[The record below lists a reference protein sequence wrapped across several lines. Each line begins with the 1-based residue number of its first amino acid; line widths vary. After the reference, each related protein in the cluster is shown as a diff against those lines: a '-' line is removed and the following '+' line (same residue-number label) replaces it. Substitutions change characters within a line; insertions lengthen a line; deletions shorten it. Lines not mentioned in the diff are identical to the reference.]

1 MVQVAFEADP
11 EEGSFLFFVCSREE
25 SEVVRIERLSAA
37 SQYGINKVLV
47 PKLIPEA
54 A

>member
-11 EEGSFLFFVCSREE
+11 KEDSFLLLVCSRKE

-47 PKLIPEA
+47 PKLVPEA